1 MIFWRNDTQ
10 KSVFSSIIAIWL
22 VYYTMP
28 RENKRLKNDHR
39 IILIERESCFL
50 LHAPRREERGERRW
64 AWFIARSAPSRWAL
78 GRGFIIIFCLI
89 EYNVIHRSIHRR
101 VGAFAFLWRHAIKK
115 GKKKRNEKRR
125 APIWIPQTLVQT
137 ILIERL
143 LTFCASVI
151 ITMVYA
157 LRVKRRNWFI
167 VMEWCYA
174 LVVVVVK

>member
-1 MIFWRNDTQ
+1 
-10 KSVFSSIIAIWL
+10 
-22 VYYTMP
+22 MP

-115 GKKKRNEKRR
+115 GKKKTKRKKKGPNLNTPNSCSNDFNWATVDFLCVGHYNNGLR
-125 APIWIPQTLVQT
+125 AASKEAE
-137 ILIERL
+137 LIYRYGMML
-143 LTFCASVI
+143 CVS
-151 ITMVYA
+151 
-157 LRVKRRNWFI
+157 
-167 VMEWCYA
+167 CCCC
-174 LVVVVVK
+174 